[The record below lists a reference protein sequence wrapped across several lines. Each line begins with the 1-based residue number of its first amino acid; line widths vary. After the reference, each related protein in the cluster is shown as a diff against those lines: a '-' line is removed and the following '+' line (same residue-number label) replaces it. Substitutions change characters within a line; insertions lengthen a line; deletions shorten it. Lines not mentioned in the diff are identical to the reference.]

1 MGMSK
6 ILVQAT
12 VDKVF
17 DGMWEVKVWGKPPHE
32 FTRVYTL
39 EGKTD
44 NVVAQEA
51 IRLFCE
57 EVESYG
63 KQEPPKG

>member
-1 MGMSK
+1 MSLRN
-6 ILVQAT
+6 ILVNAT
-12 VDKVF
+12 VDRVG
-17 DGMWEVKVWGKPPHE
+17 DGKWEVKVWGKPPHE

-44 NVVAQEA
+44 NFVAQEA
-51 IRLFCE
+51 MRLFCE

-63 KQEPPKG
+63 KGPPKG